1 MCLCVGERH
10 MLSRSGFDG
19 SAWVF
24 SGARDE
30 SGRRLGS
37 AVAVE
42 LSLRFHLGGDNEGRE
57 WTH

>member
-10 MLSRSGFDG
+10 MFSRSGFGG

-24 SGARDE
+24 SGARVE

-37 AVAVE
+37 AVAAE
-42 LSLRFHLGGDNEGRE
+42 LSLRFHLGCGKEKRE